1 MISDPQ
7 NGAHSFS
14 PEDRLRVLEG
24 AAASSNLKRAA
35 RLREFLLYIGR
46 KSIEDNVADLHEQE
60 IGHTVFGRKESYD
73 TSQDNIVRVSATELR
88 KRVDTYFATEGKDE
102 PLIFEIPRGSY
113 TPVFRM
119 RLQEA
124 REPGADTQ
132 FEKAGHDLASALA
145 ALRHARLA
153 VALLSVVAVALAIA
167 CLMLWWQIRSMH

>member
-46 KSIEDNVADLHEQE
+46 KSIEDNVGDLHEQE

-88 KRVDTYFATEGKDE
+88 KRVDTYFATEGQNE

-113 TPVFRM
+113 TPVFHLRT
-119 RLQEA
+119 QEV
-124 REPGADTQ
+124 R
-132 FEKAGHDLASALA
+132 AGEANAQAEQVSPDLASALG
-145 ALRHARLA
+145 ALRRARLGLA
-153 VALLSVVAVALAIA
+153 IVSVVAVVLAIA
-167 CLMLWWQIRSMH
+167 CLTLWWQIRSMR